1 MVTARLV
8 LHELMCSAAQAAETS
23 GQESE
28 AAELF
33 SEPAKGTVGGQ
44 PAVGRRSQRSMQE
57 LLDQYFGRDEELGE
71 DDLFLKRF
79 MSQRVGLHSYSQG
92 ALQCVYELQGCTS
105 IRIVNK
111 LAQTCRGLKMTTA
124 ADQQQSGV

>member
-8 LHELMCSAAQAAETS
+8 LHELMCSTAQAAEAT

-33 SEPAKGTVGGQ
+33 SEPARGAVGQ
-44 PAVGRRSQRSMQE
+44 PAAGRRGQRSMQE

-79 MSQRVGLHSYSQG
+79 MSQRVGLLSYTWCTAMCLG
-92 ALQCVYELQGCTS
+92 AAKAHQHEDS
-105 IRIVNK
+105 
-111 LAQTCRGLKMTTA
+111 
-124 ADQQQSGV
+124 